1 MCFIIKVRIFAGEV
15 LILWKQRKKVWNL
28 QHLMRYLKAI
38 IDYLLFFVVFERVYL
53 SLNFTN
59 SRVDKPLCLEH
70 ISPNKSRMRNDVC
83 IWDWWHQVILFP
95 GCLEDS
101 LISHHCCSHKDL
113 HLDGLPRI
121 WLEAQ
126 LISHQTLV
134 HIHQVITYPPWTVL
148 CWSCPTQTSWHQK
161 ALNSVSTFSLG
172 SIHFTYF
179 YLKTLFW
186 RNKSPYLIC
195 KPLVLQDRYD
205 LWITLSWVACVLLV
219 HY

>member
-1 MCFIIKVRIFAGEV
+1 MKSSTFDEISESHHRLFTIFCGFWTCISKFK
-15 LILWKQRKKVWNL
+15 LYKQ
-28 QHLMRYLKAI
+28 
-38 IDYLLFFVVFERVYL
+38 
-53 SLNFTN
+53 S
-59 SRVDKPLCLEH
+59 SRQTSVSWAYFAKQ
-70 ISPNKSRMRNDVC
+70 IPNEDDVC
-83 IWDWWHQVILFP
+83 IWEWWHQVILFP
-95 GCLEDS
+95 GCLEES

-148 CWSCPTQTSWHQK
+148 CWSCPTRTSWHQK